1 MALEISMLIR
11 DLNRG
16 FAGSVVYF
24 LSPLTNCFNF
34 PYGPMSVT
42 LLDVFIIFGF
52 VLDGI
57 SVDEIEALKDFSI
70 PNDVLSMEHFWM
82 NIVKFWGLS
91 ASKNRLPFCFIGY
104 RNLYFLILPLKS

>member
-1 MALEISMLIR
+1 MALEISMLIH

-16 FAGSVVYF
+16 FASSIVYF

-42 LLDVFIIFGF
+42 LFNVFIISGF
-52 VLDGI
+52 VPNGI
-57 SVDEIEALKDFSI
+57 SVDKIEALNDFSI
-70 PNDVLSMEHFWM
+70 PNDVLAMELFWM
-82 NIVKFWGLS
+82 NIVKFWVLF

-104 RNLYFLILPLKS
+104 RNMYFLILHLKS